1 MRFSSRTAIT
11 LILASAVLAVTP
23 VVSEAASRGGM
34 GAGRGS
40 AMTAAPGG
48 FGGGGGP
55 RFSGGGAGPRFG
67 AGGLGRPRIGSGPR
81 FTGSHRYSGRHIGHA
96 HRPGLRPPSGRPHF
110 KPGHRPGHG
119 HHHRPHRPRIVVP
132 YYYGYYGGPLYDGYY
147 YDDSVVAYDDD
158 CGWLYRKARQTGK
171 AYWWRRYERCMG
183 YE

>member
-1 MRFSSRTAIT
+1 MRFFGRTAT
-11 LILASAVLAVTP
+11 TVLLASAMLAFIP
-23 VVSEAASRGGM
+23 ALSEAASRGGGM
-34 GAGRGS
+34 GGGRGS

-48 FGGGGGP
+48 MGGGGP
-55 RFSGGGAGPRFG
+55 RMGGGHMGRPHIGVGPRVSG
-67 AGGLGRPRIGSGPR
+67 HMHRPG
-81 FTGSHRYSGRHIGHA
+81 

-119 HHHRPHRPRIVVP
+119 HYHRPQRPRIVVP
-132 YYYGYYGGPLYDGYY
+132 YYYGYYGGPLYDGY

-183 YE
+183 YD